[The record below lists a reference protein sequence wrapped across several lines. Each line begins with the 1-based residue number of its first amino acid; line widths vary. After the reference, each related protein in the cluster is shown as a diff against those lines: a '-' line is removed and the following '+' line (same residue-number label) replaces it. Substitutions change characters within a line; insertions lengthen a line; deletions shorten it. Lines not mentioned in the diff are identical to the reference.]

1 MKAISSSLA
10 LFVLG
15 FGHALVAGA
24 DAPVLA
30 VTYPIAN
37 STIVETVTPTVQLQ
51 AAVLNSGQT
60 ITSMSFLVC
69 PGTGTT
75 CTGIT
80 DVAGT
85 ATSEPFQVTWTPRL
99 VLSDVAVTTN
109 YLVWVSAVNS
119 SNQTYVSSSIPFA
132 VLQPPPL
139 PSVTLV
145 APAGSSGFV
154 TPASPV
160 LYAKVVPGSTSPPS
174 TIARLDFLDGTT
186 VIGTLTASNVDSAS
200 GGYAFVWSNAPPGAH
215 QITAR
220 VTDSLGDSATS
231 SPVPIYIV
239 GAYAPPQ
246 VALNAPVSG
255 QIFTQ
260 TSAVRLAATAT
271 SSQRTIQRVEF
282 LQGQNIVATST
293 APPYTGTWVNP
304 PPGNMT
310 IVARAFDDLGVAVA
324 SPAAYVQVLATPRP
338 PVVVMTSPV
347 PESLVST
354 GVPLPLS
361 AVALAPDGGIGHVD
375 FYAGTTQIGTV
386 STPPYNFS
394 WASPPAGALSLTA
407 KAYDLLGVTGISA
420 PVVVISGSPQA
431 PAVTLT
437 KPVAGASF
445 VAPATVA
452 LAATA
457 SSGFSGGLINKVEF
471 YANGSIVGS
480 AASPPYTAN
489 WSNVAAGTYALT
501 AVATDNLGTTKVSST
516 VAITVT
522 ATPSPTVTLTAPANN
537 AAFVA
542 PASIALRANAT
553 PGVAG
558 GSIAKVEFYAGSTLV
573 ATASSAPF
581 TKSWSNVSAGSYV
594 LTAKATDNF
603 GGTRT
608 STPVAV
614 TVAALAAPTIGI
626 TAPATGTHYTGT
638 QSIAVTAQAT
648 APGPTIT
655 RIDFTVDG
663 ALAGSVNFSGTSQ
676 ATANFAL
683 SGAGSGNHSL
693 TATVV
698 TAGAGTATSA
708 PISVVVTGLTV
719 ALTAPSGGQTYAAGS
734 PITLTATA
742 AESGGT
748 VTRVDFYNG
757 STLLGNS
764 SAAPYA
770 YVWSNPPAGSYPLF
784 ARAIDSGNNTVD
796 SPTVTATFGGSGVTI
811 TSPVDGAAV
820 AADLVLVRGTYV
832 APPNSGV
839 TVNGLVADSDGKGN
853 FMLTNLP
860 LQAGA
865 NSLVV
870 TLTMPD
876 GTATTKTINITSTAT
891 APMVVD
897 VDPASD
903 LAPAVFTLT
912 VKNRTPNQIASVSFS
927 NLGGGQ
933 VGPDAPDQT
942 TLGTITYNS
951 PGIYLPTVSITD
963 SAGIVYTQNVA
974 IVVLDKAAIDR
985 MLTRTWADFANA
997 LANGSKPMA
1006 MQALT
1011 SLAQVKYGPIFDAL
1025 MPYFPAIVSTWSLPQ
1040 PSTITRD
1047 YAEYGINKTINGV
1060 NRIFLIT
1067 FVLDSDGVWRM
1078 EAL

>member
-1 MKAISSSLA
+1 MKAISTSLV

-15 FGHALVAGA
+15 LGHALVTRA

-30 VTYPIAN
+30 ITYPIAN
-37 STIVETVTPTVQLQ
+37 STIVETITPTVRLQ
-51 AAVLNSGQT
+51 AAVLNGGQT
-60 ITSMSFLVC
+60 IASMSFLVC
-69 PGTGTT
+69 PGTGTS
-75 CTGIT
+75 CTGT
-80 DVAGT
+80 TVVAGT
-85 ATSEPFQVTWTPRL
+85 VTSGPLQITWTPPP
-99 VLSDVAVTTN
+99 VLSDAAVTTS

-119 SNQTYVSSSIPFA
+119 SNQTGVSSAIPFA
-132 VLQPPPL
+132 VLRPPPL

-145 APAGSSGFV
+145 APGGSSGFV
-154 TPASPV
+154 APASPV
-160 LYAKVVPGSTSPPS
+160 LYAKVWPGSTSPPS
-174 TIARLDFLDGTT
+174 TIARVDFLDGTT
-186 VIGTLTASNVDSAS
+186 VIGTLSASNVDPTS

-215 QITAR
+215 QIAAR

-231 SPVPIYIV
+231 SSIPIYIV

-246 VALNAPVSG
+246 VALTAPASG

-260 TSAVRLAATAT
+260 TAAVPLAATAT

-282 LQGQNIVATST
+282 LQGQNIVASST
-293 APPYTGTWVNP
+293 VPPYTGTWVNP
-304 PPGNMT
+304 PAGNMT
-310 IVARAFDDLGVAVA
+310 IVARAFDDLGVAAA
-324 SPAAYVQVLATPRP
+324 SPAAYVQVLAGPRP

-347 PESLVST
+347 PGSVVST

-361 AVALAPDGGIGHVD
+361 AIALAPDGGIGHVD
-375 FYAGTTQIGTV
+375 FYVGTTMLGTA
-386 STPPYNFS
+386 STPPYNFT

-407 KAYDLLGVTGISA
+407 KAYDLLGVTGVSA

-431 PAVTLT
+431 PAVTLI
-437 KPVAGASF
+437 KPAAGASF
-445 VAPATVA
+445 VAPATIA

-457 SSGFSGGLINKVEF
+457 SSGFSGGSINKVEF

-489 WSNVAAGTYALT
+489 WPNVAAGTYALT
-501 AVATDNLGTTKVSST
+501 AVATDNLGTIKVSST
-516 VAITVT
+516 VNITVT
-522 ATPSPTVTLTAPANN
+522 ATPSPTITLTAPANN
-537 AAFVA
+537 ATFTA
-542 PASIALRANAT
+542 PTSIGLSANAT

-558 GSIAKVEFYAGSTLV
+558 GSITKVEFFAGSTLV

-581 TKSWSNVSAGSYV
+581 TKSWSNVAVGSYV
-594 LTAKATDNF
+594 LTAKATDNL
-603 GGTRT
+603 GGTKT
-608 STPVAV
+608 STPTSI
-614 TVAALAAPTIGI
+614 TVAAPAAPTIGI
-626 TAPATGTHYTGT
+626 TAPATGTHYTGG

-655 RIDFTVDG
+655 RVDFAMDG
-663 ALAGSVNFSGTSQ
+663 ALLGSVNFSGTTQ
-676 ATANFAL
+676 ATANLAL
-683 SGAGSGNHSL
+683 SGAGSGTHSL

-748 VTRVDFYNG
+748 VTRVDFYKG
-757 STLLGNS
+757 STLLGSS

-770 YVWSNPPAGSYPLF
+770 YVWSNPPAGSYSLF
-784 ARAIDSGNNTVD
+784 ARAIDSGNNIVD

-811 TSPVDGAAV
+811 TSPLDGAAV

-832 APPNSGV
+832 APANSGV
-839 TVNGLVADSDGKGN
+839 TVNGLVADNDGKGN
-853 FMLTNLP
+853 FMLNNLP

-963 SAGIVYTQNVA
+963 SAGIVYTQNVP

-985 MLTRTWADFANA
+985 MLARTWADFANA

-1011 SLAQVKYGPIFDAL
+1011 ALAQVKYGPIFDAL

-1047 YAEYGINKTINGV
+1047 CAEYGINKTINGV

>member
-1 MKAISSSLA
+1 MKTLSTSLA
-10 LFVLG
+10 MFVLG
-15 FGHALVAGA
+15 FGYALVARA

-30 VTYPIAN
+30 ITYPIAN
-37 STIVETVTPTVQLQ
+37 STIVETITPTVRLQ

-69 PGTGTT
+69 PGTGAT
-75 CTGIT
+75 CTEGAV
-80 DVAGT
+80 VAGT
-85 ATSEPFQVTWTPRL
+85 VTSGTLQVTWTPPL
-99 VLSDVAVTTN
+99 VLSDVAVTTR

-119 SNQTYVSSSIPFA
+119 SNQTGVSSAIPFA

-145 APAGSSGFV
+145 APGGSSGFV
-154 TPASPV
+154 APASPV
-160 LYAKVVPGSTSPPS
+160 LYAKVQPGSTSPPS
-174 TIARLDFLDGTT
+174 TIAKVDFLDGTT
-186 VIGTLTASNVDSAS
+186 VIATLMASNVDATS
-200 GGYAFVWSNAPPGAH
+200 GGYAFVWSNAPLGAH
-215 QITAR
+215 QIAAR

-231 SPVPIYIV
+231 PSVPIYVV
-239 GAYAPPQ
+239 GAYAPPH
-246 VALNAPVSG
+246 VALTAPLSG

-260 TSAVRLAATAT
+260 TSAVPLAATAT

-282 LQGQNIVATST
+282 LQGQNVVASST
-293 APPYTGTWVNP
+293 VPPFAGTWVNP
-304 PPGNMT
+304 PAGNMT
-310 IVARAFDDLGVAVA
+310 IVARAFDDLGVAAA

-347 PESLVST
+347 PESVIST

-361 AVALAPDGGIGHVD
+361 AAALAPDGGIGHVD
-375 FYAGTTQIGTV
+375 FYVGSTMIGTS
-386 STPPYNFS
+386 STPPYNFT

-407 KAYDLLGVTGISA
+407 KAYDLLGVTGVSA

-431 PAVTLT
+431 PTVTLT
-437 KPVAGASF
+437 KPAAGAAF

-457 SSGFSGGLINKVEF
+457 SSGFSGGSINKVEF

-480 AASPPYTAN
+480 TASPPYTAN

-516 VAITVT
+516 VTITVT
-522 ATPSPTVTLTAPANN
+522 ATPPPTIALTAPTNN
-537 AAFVA
+537 ATFIA
-542 PASIALRANAT
+542 PASIGLSANAT
-553 PGVAG
+553 AGIAG
-558 GSIAKVEFYAGSTLV
+558 GSIAKVEFYAGSSLV
-573 ATASSAPF
+573 ATASTAPF
-581 TKSWSNVSAGSYV
+581 AKSWSNVRPGSYV
-594 LTAKATDNF
+594 LTAKATDNL
-603 GGTRT
+603 GGTKT
-608 STPVAV
+608 STPVSV
-614 TVAALAAPTIGI
+614 TVTTPAAPTIVI
-626 TAPATGTHYTGT
+626 TAPAAGTHYTGA
-638 QSIAVTAQAT
+638 QSIAISAQAT

-655 RIDFTVDG
+655 RVDFAMDG
-663 ALAGSVNFSGTSQ
+663 ALLGSVNFSGTTQ

-683 SGAGSGNHSL
+683 SGASSGPHSL

-698 TAGAGTATSA
+698 TAGAGTATSP

-719 ALTAPSGGQTYAAGS
+719 ALTAPGTAQTYAAGS

-748 VTRVDFYNG
+748 VTRVDFYKG
-757 STLLGNS
+757 STLLGSS
-764 SAAPYA
+764 SAAPYT
-770 YVWSNPPAGSYPLF
+770 YLWSNPPAGSYPLF
-784 ARAIDSGNNTVD
+784 ARATDSGNNAAD
-796 SPTVTATFGGSGVTI
+796 SPTVTATFAGSGVTI
-811 TSPVDGAAV
+811 TSPLDGAAV
-820 AADLVLVRGTYV
+820 AADLVLVRGTFV
-832 APPNSGV
+832 APANSGV
-839 TVNGLVADSDGKGN
+839 TVNGLVADNDGKGN
-853 FMLTNLP
+853 FILNNLP
-860 LQAGA
+860 LQAGT

-876 GTATTKTINITSTAT
+876 GTQITKTINITSSGT

-897 VDPASD
+897 VDPGSD

-912 VKNRTPNQIASVSFS
+912 VKNRTANQIASVSFS

-963 SAGIVYTQNVA
+963 SAGIVYTQNLA
-974 IVVLDKAAIDR
+974 IVVQDQTALDQ
-985 MLTRTWADFANA
+985 MLTATWVGFANA
-997 LANGSKPMA
+997 LASGNKPVA

-1011 SLAQVKYGPIFDAL
+1011 GLAQAKFGPVFDAL
-1025 MPYFPAIVSTWSLPQ
+1025 MPHFPAIVATWSAPQ
-1040 PSTITRD
+1040 ASTIARD
-1047 YAEYGINKTINGV
+1047 YAEYGINKTINGM

-1067 FVLDSDGVWRM
+1067 FVVDSDGVWRM
-1078 EAL
+1078 EAM